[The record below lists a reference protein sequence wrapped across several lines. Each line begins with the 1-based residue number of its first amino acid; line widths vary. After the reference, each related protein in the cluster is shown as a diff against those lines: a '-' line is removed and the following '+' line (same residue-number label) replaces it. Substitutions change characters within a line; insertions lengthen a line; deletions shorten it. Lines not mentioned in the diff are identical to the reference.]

1 MPIQP
6 LEQANAELN
15 IIISAAHIS
24 KSFGPLQAVREMTLE
39 IAKGEVVGLCGANG
53 AGKSTFMKIL
63 SGVLPPDSGE
73 LRVESVP
80 VEFDSYGPRQ
90 AARLGVR
97 VVHQE
102 LSLCTN
108 LTVAENFY
116 LEQSQQIRAVGWQKS
131 ARRMAGT
138 ILQEVFPGTRIS
150 PSVAVAD
157 LTIAERQIVEIARA
171 ASDPLLKLLILDEP
185 TSSLNGE
192 QTEKLLQFI
201 RSQSER
207 GLSFVFISHRLKEVL
222 SVSDRLVVMRDGV
235 MVAQQSTAETTE
247 EQLVA
252 LMGGGD
258 RPAIKGR
265 PDTRR
270 TGETTFKGRT
280 RMAISQITRS
290 GLDIADIRLNAG
302 EIVGIAGLEGGGQER
317 LLQELYRQSRR
328 RFAKGVR
335 VDGSTIYVSG
345 DRDKE
350 GVFPFWSIAQNIH
363 ITEATS
369 RGLLKYVSPASEEAA
384 VRPWYDRLKIKA
396 ADAQDPLVSLS
407 GGNQQKALVAR
418 ALAADA
424 DIVLLADP
432 TRGVD
437 IETKRDLYVLF
448 REAATAGKLVIW
460 YSSEDEELEMAD
472 RVLVMASGQVV
483 RELQGVEITRDAIVK
498 ASFVAAHRT
507 EDVDQGF
514 RHRLRMPRLGGLER
528 STTAFAALLLVL
540 IALGIENSS
549 SLSGYGLSLLLGSA
563 TPLVLAGLA
572 QMFIVTASDIDL
584 GIGNYMAFVNVVSAT
599 VLLRH
604 SLLGWLMLVGGIVGY
619 GLMGALIHQRRV
631 PSVVVTLGASF
642 IWYGLAVSLAPV
654 PEGSSPAWLTAIF
667 NVTVPGIPEAITMC
681 VVIGVVT
688 YFVLMRSKY
697 GTVLR
702 GFGNNILSIS
712 NAGWSALK
720 ARVALYVLAGV
731 FGTFAGLAVTAT
743 TTSSDANGTSAYTL
757 LTVATVVMGGG
768 ELVGGVVEP
777 IGVVFGA
784 LTLSLVGSL
793 LGFMGVNSNYQS
805 GVQGLMLLLI
815 LAIRL
820 LQRKGAK
827 QS

>member
-1 MPIQP
+1 MPVQAM
-6 LEQANAELN
+6 EQADAGLD
-15 IIISAAHIS
+15 IIVSATDIS
-24 KSFGPLQAVREMTLE
+24 KSFGPLQAVREMTVE

-63 SGVLPPDSGE
+63 SGVLRPDSGE
-73 LRVESVP
+73 LTVGSVP
-80 VEFDSYGPRQ
+80 VDFDSYGPRQ
-90 AARLGVR
+90 ASRLGVR

-116 LEQSQQIRAVGWQKS
+116 IEQSQQIRTLRWQKN
-131 ARRMAGT
+131 AGGMAET
-138 ILQEVFPGTRIS
+138 ILQEVFPGARLS
-150 PSVAVAD
+150 PSAAVSD
-157 LTIAERQIVEIARA
+157 LSIAERQMVEIARA
-171 ASDPLLKLLILDEP
+171 ASDPLVKLLILDEP

-192 QTEKLLQFI
+192 QTERLLQFI
-201 RSQSER
+201 RSQSGR

-222 SVSDRLVVMRDGV
+222 SVSDRLLVMRDGV
-235 MVAQQSTAETTE
+235 MVAQQSAAETSE
-247 EQLVA
+247 EQLVE
-252 LMGGGD
+252 LMGGGG
-258 RPAIKGR
+258 RTAVKGR
-265 PDTRR
+265 PDTQK
-270 TGETTFKGRT
+270 TDETTLQGQSRI
-280 RMAISQITRS
+280 AITQMKRP
-290 GLDIADIRLNAG
+290 GLDMADLNLNAG

-317 LLQELYRQSRR
+317 LLQELYHQSRGR
-328 RFAKGVR
+328 SAKGVHI
-335 VDGSTIYVSG
+335 DGTTIYVSG
-345 DRDKE
+345 DRGKE

-363 ITEATS
+363 ITQATS
-369 RGLLKYVSPASEEAA
+369 RGLFRYVSPASEEAA
-384 VRPWYDRLKIKA
+384 VRPWYERLKIKA
-396 ADAQDPLVSLS
+396 VNPQDPLVSLS

-437 IETKRDLYVLF
+437 IETKRDLYILF
-448 REAATAGKLVIW
+448 REAADAGKLVIW

-472 RVLVMASGQVV
+472 RVLVMANGQVV
-483 RELQGVEITRDAIVK
+483 RELQGAEITRDAIVK
-498 ASFVAAHRT
+498 ASFVTAQKT
-507 EDVDQGF
+507 EDAAPRF
-514 RHRLRMPRLGGLER
+514 RRRLRMPRLGGLER
-528 STTAFAALLLVL
+528 STTAFAALVLVL
-540 IALGIENSS
+540 LAMGMENAS
-549 SLSGYGLSLLLGSA
+549 SLSGYGLALLLGSA
-563 TPLVLAGLA
+563 LPLVFAGLA
-572 QMFIVTASDIDL
+572 QMFVVTASDIDL

-604 SLLGWLMLVGGIVGY
+604 SLLGWLMLAGGVVGY

-654 PEGSSPAWLTAIF
+654 PEGSSPGWLTGIF
-667 NVTVPGIPEAITMC
+667 NATVPGIPEPITMC
-681 VVIGVVT
+681 VVVGVVA

-702 GFGNNILSIS
+702 GFGNNISSIS

-720 ARVALYVLAGV
+720 ARVALYMLAGV

-743 TTSSDANGTSAYTL
+743 TTSADANGTSAYTL
-757 LTVATVVMGGG
+757 LTVAAVVIGGG

-777 IGVVFGA
+777 TGVIFGA

-827 QS
+827 S